1 MSSPQDVAG
10 LTVWPG
16 LSKEDIKR
24 LLTGRHL
31 HLAAKD
37 RDTATE
43 RDWLI
48 ATTTLVRD
56 LIVERW
62 TESLRRNYEDDAKR
76 VYYLSME
83 FLLGRLLTDALANL
97 GIEEVYREALHELG
111 LDYDR
116 IVGLEPDAALGNG
129 GLGRLAAC
137 LLESMSTLGIPG
149 YGYGL
154 RYEYGMF
161 HQAIEDGWQ
170 TERPENWL
178 LYGCPWEVLRPDGLF
193 RVRFGGR
200 VIEYRDGSG
209 RLRHHWIDT
218 QDVLAMAHD
227 VPVPGY
233 GCRTVNPLRLWSAK
247 STGGI
252 DLGHFNQGDYVRAVE
267 EQIRSENLS
276 RVLYPS
282 DVTEHGRELR
292 FKQEYFFSSSSI
304 QDILRRYL
312 KRRRSFDELPD
323 KVQIHI
329 NETHPALAIPEMMR
343 LLVDEHLVDWDR
355 AWNITRNTFAY
366 TNHTLMPEALETWPV
381 RFFET
386 FLPRHLQIVYEIND
400 RFLKEVTRRNPG
412 NAELV
417 RRMSL
422 IDEAHGRRVRMAH
435 LALVGSHTTN
445 GVSEIHSKLLKDH
458 TFADFHRH
466 SPNLIVN
473 VTNGISQRRW
483 LRHAN
488 PGLSRL
494 VTAKVGPGWIT
505 DLDRL
510 DGLEGFA
517 DDTSFRNA
525 FAAVKRA
532 NKERFRDFAR
542 ATLRIEVDVDSI
554 FDVQIKRIHEYKR
567 QLLNAL
573 RVVAVYNRIK
583 DGRAGDMT
591 PRTVVFSGKAA
602 PAYAMAKLI
611 IKLIHSIGDAVNGD
625 PQVNRLLKVVF
636 TPNYN
641 VTGAE
646 LIIPAAD
653 LSEQISTA
661 GTEASG
667 TGNMKLALNGALTIG
682 TLDGANIEICQAVG
696 AENMFTF
703 GLTVDEAEQL
713 RRKGYDSTAYVRKNE
728 ELRKALDMIASGFFT
743 PRQPDL
749 FRPIIESLT
758 VGGDHFLVLA
768 DFESYMACQ
777 DRVDRLY
784 RDRDAWMRT
793 AILNVARVG
802 CMSSDRS
809 VRTYAERIWR
819 VEPPSGEASVDEEV
833 PETAFAIA

>member
-1 MSSPQDVAG
+1 M
-10 LTVWPG
+10 
-16 LSKEDIKR
+16 
-24 LLTGRHL
+24 
-31 HLAAKD
+31 
-37 RDTATE
+37 
-43 RDWLI
+43 
-48 ATTTLVRD
+48 
-56 LIVERW
+56 
-62 TESLRRNYEDDAKR
+62 RRNYEDDAKR

-97 GIEEVYREALHELG
+97 GIEGVYREALQELG

-154 RYEYGMF
+154 RYEFGMF
-161 HQAIEDGWQ
+161 HQYIEDGWQ

-200 VIEYRDGSG
+200 VIEYCDTSG
-209 RLRHHWIDT
+209 RLRHNWIDT

-233 GCRTVNPLRLWSAK
+233 GCRTVNPLRLWSAR

-252 DLGHFNQGDYVRAVE
+252 DLRHFNQGDYVRAVE

-292 FKQEYFFSSSSI
+292 FKQEYFFSSSSV

-312 KRRRSFDELPD
+312 KRKRSFDEMPD

-343 LLVDEHLVDWDR
+343 LLVDEHQIEWDR
-355 AWNITRNTFAY
+355 AWNITRKTFAY

-400 RFLKEVTRRNPG
+400 RFLKEVARKNPG
-412 NAELV
+412 NVDLL

-422 IDEAHGRRVRMAH
+422 IDEGHGRRVRMAH
-435 LALVGSHTTN
+435 LALIGSHATN

-466 SPNLIVN
+466 QPNLIVN

-488 PGLSRL
+488 PELSRL
-494 VTAKVGPGWIT
+494 VTAKVGNAWIT
-505 DLDRL
+505 DLTTL
-510 DGLEGFA
+510 AGLERFA
-517 DDTSFRNA
+517 DDPNFVSA

-532 NKERFRDFAR
+532 NKERFRKFAR
-542 ATLRIEVDVDSI
+542 ETLRLDIDVDSI
-554 FDVQIKRIHEYKR
+554 IDVQIKRIHEYKR

-573 RVVAVYNRIK
+573 RVVAMYERIK
-583 DGRAGDMT
+583 SGRAHDMV
-591 PRTVVFSGKAA
+591 PRTIVFAGKAA

-611 IKLIHSIGDAVNGD
+611 IKLIHAIAETVNGD
-625 PQVNRLLKVVF
+625 PQANRLLKVVF
-636 TPNYN
+636 MPNYN

-646 LIIPAAD
+646 MIIPAAD

-682 TLDGANIEICQAVG
+682 TMDGANIEICDAVG

-703 GLTVDEAEQL
+703 GLSVDEAEAL
-713 RRKGYDSTAYVRKNE
+713 RRRGYDSTAYVRRSD
-728 ELRKALDMIASGFFT
+728 ELRKALDMVAAGYFS

-768 DFESYMACQ
+768 DFDAYMACQ
-777 DRVDRLY
+777 DKVDRLY
-784 RDRDAWMRT
+784 RDRNAWTRT

-809 VRTYAERIWR
+809 VKTYAERIWR
-819 VEPPSGEASVDEEV
+819 VEPTAQKIEESEAV
-833 PETAFAIA
+833 PETEFAIA